1 MSNLYNKNLWFLALQ
16 ELNVNIK
23 GIKRGESIYDNIL
36 WIDEENKPDKSVILS
51 KIEEINNLQPL
62 KILREERNLL
72 LDKTDKY
79 VVIDY
84 PHPSEEVKQAWL
96 TYRQALRDLPS
107 TSTPQLD
114 ENGNLTNFTWPTSP
128 S

>member
-1 MSNLYNKNLWFLALQ
+1 M
-16 ELNVNIK
+16 
-23 GIKRGESIYDNIL
+23 
-36 WIDEENKPDKSVILS
+36 ILS

-62 KILREERNLL
+62 KILREENLL

-84 PHPSEEVKQAWL
+84 PHPSEEVKQAWII
-96 TYRQALRDLPS
+96 YRQELRDLPA

-114 ENGNLTNFTWPTSP
+114 ENGNLTNVIWPTPP

>member
-1 MSNLYNKNLWFLALQ
+1 MSLTTEKMCRILIK
-16 ELNVNIK
+16 LNADFISCS
-23 GIKRGESIYDNIL
+23 ETYDTIIWKENAI
-36 WIDEENKPDKSVILS
+36 NKPTESEIQAEIS
-51 KIEEINNLQPL
+51 TIENEMSF
-62 KILREERNLL
+62 KVLREERDLL

-96 TYRQALRDLPS
+96 TYRQELRDLPA
-107 TSTPQLD
+107 TATPQLD
-114 ENGNLTNFTWPTSP
+114 DNDELTNVTWPTPP

>member
-16 ELNVNIK
+16 ELNINIK

-96 TYRQALRDLPS
+96 TYRQELRDLPA
-107 TSTPQLD
+107 TATPQLD
-114 ENGNLTNFTWPTSP
+114 ENGNLTNVTWPTPP